1 MQPIVFKDRVTL
13 EERKNGYGSNP
24 EPKTVNS
31 REVWGCVSL
40 PSFTAKT
47 NAESVGIKA
56 DLAAH
61 LYRSDYLS
69 GNYTHI
75 TINDV
80 RYKIESAT
88 TSIND
93 LFVKLTV
100 SRA

>member
-1 MQPIVFKDRVTL
+1 MQPIVFKDRINL

-24 EPKTVNS
+24 EPKTVDS
-31 REVWGCVSL
+31 RKVWSCVSL
-40 PSFTAKT
+40 PSLTAKT

-56 DLAAH
+56 DLSVH
-61 LYRSDYLS
+61 LHRSDYSS

-75 TINDV
+75 SFNNV
-80 RYKIESAT
+80 RYKIESVT

-100 SRA
+100 SKV